1 MKAIVLLAHEMD
13 ANGLLSPESAVR
25 ADAVARLASK
35 TPEAIVIT
43 PGWAYRK
50 DTITPVGQAMKNYL
64 VDKCGLQEG
73 RIFVEGHSRDTVG
86 DAVFSRLQIN
96 ALGEFDEIVV
106 ATSSYHIG
114 RAMAIFE
121 FVFGNG
127 HSLKEEAV
135 EFQVTS
141 ELLEHEAES
150 LKAFR
155 RTFKGIDAGDLD
167 SILGRLKSKHPL
179 YQNSKATDQSERNS

>member
-141 ELLEHEAES
+141 KLLQREAES

-155 RTFKGIDAGDLD
+155 RTFEGIDAGDLD

-179 YQNSKATDQSERNS
+179 YQNSNATD